1 MCAET
6 SGRDETWISQRLQ
19 GHYSQLHRLGH
30 AHSVESWADGT
41 LVGGLYGVRIGGAFF
56 GESMFS
62 RCTDASKVAL
72 VHLVAALR
80 RNGFALL
87 DTQFPTAHLETFGC
101 LTVPDETYR
110 LMLDH
115 AVGIGASWNEDLSLD
130 SLRQEIIRLR
140 EGSNAWH
147 DV

>member
-1 MCAET
+1 M
-6 SGRDETWISQRLQ
+6 
-19 GHYSQLHRLGH
+19 
-30 AHSVESWADGT
+30 
-41 LVGGLYGVRIGGAFF
+41 
-56 GESMFS
+56 
-62 RCTDASKVAL
+62 AL